1 LIHPLLLVLLLVTL
15 PLMLLDVDPA
25 PHLALLSLL
34 SFGPPVLY
42 AVAQIQLHPD
52 DWWKRWSYLPVLT
65 LLGTGICLK
74 NSIAVWQGLSQTGGQ
89 FLRTPK
95 FRVEATGDR
104 WQQSNYRLAI
114 EAVTVGELILMLYA
128 LLTVVTALLQGRWWT
143 ALFPLI
149 YAGGFGV
156 MIFVALWQAQPVKT
170 GQSEAYR
177 RRSEPPLLPVEPEF
191 PRQS

>member
-1 LIHPLLLVLLLVTL
+1 
-15 PLMLLDVDPA
+15 M
-25 PHLALLSLL
+25 
-34 SFGPPVLY
+34 LY

-114 EAVTVGELILMLYA
+114 EGVTVGELILTLYA
-128 LLTVVTALLQGRWWT
+128 LLTVVTALMQGRWWT

-149 YAGGFGV
+149 YVGGFGV

-170 GQSEAYR
+170 GQSETYR

-191 PRQS
+191 PCEFRIPCILRHPNWVWGRFGASGRRTLSTLRWYFLVKYT